1 MKTRIATG
9 CAFALGLAAIGWV
22 GWGFVGSHHLALVM
36 TALIAA
42 AYLLGA
48 VELRQYRIATH
59 GLSRLLQEVS
69 TPPVDLAQ
77 WLQPLDA
84 TLKAPVRQRIDGQSS
99 PLPGPSL
106 TPYLIGLLV
115 MLGMLGTFLGMVVT
129 FKGAVFALE
138 GSADLAAIR
147 AALAEPIKGL
157 SLSFGTSVAGVAASA
172 MLGLM
177 SSLAR
182 RERLAVSRQLDG
194 AVATVL
200 RPLSASHQREQTV
213 LALQTQAQTLPLIAD
228 RLQAWMAEQDQ
239 RAERLHQQLIS
250 QQQAF
255 QHEAQAAYTELAR
268 AVGSSLHDTLQHGVQ
283 QAAQAIQ
290 PVVSDT
296 MAGLDRHAQ
305 ALHER
310 VLSTTQ
316 TQWQALLA
324 DWHQAAQQWQVQQ
337 AQADEA
343 RLQQWQRS
351 LVETTQGLSTEWQRA
366 GEASHAQQQAMV
378 DTWTHTA
385 QAVAEQTRQ
394 RVHDTLQASQQLVAQ
409 SEALVASRLQTE
421 AQWQQAQRERM
432 DELATVWRQELTA
445 LRDQEAAQAQAAMA
459 RLDALQASAAQHLAQ
474 LGQSLE
480 APLTRLLHTAA
491 DVPQAAADVIAQLRQ
506 EMTRLGER
514 DTQALAERAALT
526 ERLASLLDTV
536 HATTTQQRDA
546 VNQLVQTASQALEHT
561 ATRLTD
567 SLAAQTSQ
575 VDGVAAQVTASA
587 IELASLGEAFQQG
600 MTHFS
605 ASNQQLAEALQRVEA
620 AMAQSLARSD
630 EQLAYYVAQARE
642 VIDLSISAQQGIVED
657 LRRLK
662 AQPAHVPGGA

>member
-1 MKTRIATG
+1 MNTRMATG
-9 CAFALGLAAIGWV
+9 CAFALGLAAVGWV
-22 GWGFVGSHHLALVM
+22 GWGFVGTHHLALVM

-48 VELRQYRIATH
+48 WELRQYRAATQ
-59 GLSRLLQEVS
+59 GLSRLLNELS
-69 TPPVDLAQ
+69 TPPADLAQ
-77 WLQPLDA
+77 WLQPLDT
-84 TLKAPVRQRIDGQSS
+84 TLKAPVRQRIERHAS

-182 RERLAVSRQLDG
+182 RERLTVSRQLDG

-213 LALQTQAQTLPLIAD
+213 QALQTQAQTLPLLVD
-228 RLQAWMAEQDQ
+228 RLQTWMTEQDQ
-239 RAERLHQQLIS
+239 RAERLQQQLIS

-255 QHEAQAAYTELAR
+255 QHETQAAYTELAR
-268 AVGSSLHDTLQHGVQ
+268 SVGASLRDTLQQGVQ
-283 QAAQAIQ
+283 QTAQAIQ
-290 PVVSDT
+290 PLVSES

-305 ALHER
+305 QLHER

-316 TQWQALLA
+316 TQWQAMLT
-324 DWHQAAQQWQVQQ
+324 DWHQAAQQWQAQQ

-366 GEASHAQQQAMV
+366 GQASQAQQQAMI

-385 QAVAEQTRQ
+385 QAIAQQTHQ
-394 RVHDTLQASQQLVAQ
+394 RVHDNLQASQQLVAQ
-409 SEALVASRLQTE
+409 SEALVASRLQAE

-432 DELATVWRQELTA
+432 DELATVWRQELTT
-445 LRDQEAAQAQAAMA
+445 LRDQEATQAQAAVA

-536 HATTTQQRDA
+536 QATTTQQRDA
-546 VNQLVQTASQALEHT
+546 INQLVQSATQVLEHT

-567 SLAAQTSQ
+567 SLTAHTTQ
-575 VDGVAAQVTASA
+575 VDDVATRVTASA
-587 IELASLGEAFQQG
+587 VELASLGEAFQHG
-600 MTHFS
+600 MAHFS

-662 AQPAHVPGGA
+662 AQPAPVHGGA